1 MKIKAF
7 LITQK
12 EFVVDNQFVFNEQT
26 DKNSTL
32 MSGLSKKEA
41 IQKFMKK
48 KRVKSW
54 KILQDKNWIIK
65 KVTVKIKD
73 K

>member
-12 EFVVDNQFVFNEQT
+12 ELIVDKKFVFNEQT
-26 DKNSTL
+26 DKNSIL
-32 MSGLSKKEA
+32 MSGLTKKEA
-41 IQKFMKK
+41 IEKFTKK